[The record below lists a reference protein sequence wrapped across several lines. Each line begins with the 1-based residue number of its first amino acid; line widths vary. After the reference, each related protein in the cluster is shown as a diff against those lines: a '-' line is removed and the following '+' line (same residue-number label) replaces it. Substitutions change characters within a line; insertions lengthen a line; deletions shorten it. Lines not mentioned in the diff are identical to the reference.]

1 MSDEAQILIAA
12 LAAGHAQGIASAMS
26 VYAPPPRVGGA
37 AEWKSAS
44 QAAVEAAGHAVDLR
58 WSEVLSAA
66 LATRAFVRA
75 GEWTKAYA
83 AHTEVFSAFMGVWKE
98 ADDEAVPMLV
108 RAMATLTKEN
118 RRLARTADTMTSEHG
133 RRPKLVE
140 QEKSFR
146 RLREALRTCNRSG
159 PRQQSF
165 LAACVQYLK
174 VAFAMQ
180 NVKSITTVWKMVE
193 NVVNSLSK
201 KGGLH
206 WFPRSQVVAYH
217 YYYGRSLML
226 DDSYALA
233 DAEFT
238 KAMALCHNDAW
249 TNKRLIMDYHL
260 PVKMI
265 TGQFV
270 NLSELRRMDVGA
282 AEQGRVV
289 AAAADGD
296 GGQPA
301 AKRAKRDPGA
311 CSVALDGSGR
321 DGGRTVACRALSAAS
336 GEPVAL
342 EEGVAVE
349 PRGMLE
355 HRYYRLLRAAR
366 RGDMRAYLAQIAEHK
381 EHFIQRGSYLVLESI
396 QHIVFRNLLHRMC
409 VKSASPLRAALLP
422 FFRSAWTLFLAR
434 PGRVGCDGAEAA
446 ASAAPPLYRPSPT
459 PLTPNAR
466 THAFSS
472 FFFSCHRTATERQIL
487 DEASAA

>member
-1 MSDEAQILIAA
+1 MDEATKLVHA
-12 LAAGHAQGIASAMS
+12 LGAGDQEGIASAIS
-26 VYAPPPRVGGA
+26 VYAAPPRAGGA
-37 AEWKSAS
+37 AAWERAS

-83 AHTEVFSAFMGVWKE
+83 AHEEVFSAFMGVWKAAE
-98 ADDEAVPMLV
+98 DETVPMLV
-108 RAMATLTKEN
+108 RAMATLTAEN
-118 RRLARTADTMTSEHG
+118 RRLARTADTMTSQRG
-133 RRPKLVE
+133 RRPKRVE

-146 RLREALRTCNRSG
+146 RLREATKACFRSG
-159 PRQQSF
+159 PRQESF
-165 LAACVQYLK
+165 LAACVQFLK

-180 NVKSITTVWKMVE
+180 NVKSITTVSQMVE
-193 NVVNSLSK
+193 NVVKSLSK

-217 YYYGRSLML
+217 YYHGRSQML
-226 DDSYALA
+226 NDEYALA

-265 TGQFV
+265 TGQYI
-270 NLSELRRMDVGA
+270 NLAELRRMDVGA
-282 AEQGRVV
+282 AERGRVVV
-289 AAAADGD
+289 AAAEGND
-296 GGQPA
+296 GQPA
-301 AKRAKRDPGA
+301 AKRVKRDPGA
-311 CSVALDGSGR
+311 CRVALDGSGR
-321 DGGRTVACRALSAAS
+321 TVACLALSAAS
-336 GEPVAL
+336 GEPIAL

-381 EHFIQRGSYLVLESI
+381 EHFIQRGSYLVLESM
-396 QHIVFRNLLHRMC
+396 QHIVFRNLLHRM
-409 VKSASPLRAALLP
+409 
-422 FFRSAWTLFLAR
+422 
-434 PGRVGCDGAEAA
+434 
-446 ASAAPPLYRPSPT
+446 
-459 PLTPNAR
+459 
-466 THAFSS
+466 
-472 FFFSCHRTATERQIL
+472 
-487 DEASAA
+487 